1 MGKLSFKNINKIY
14 ANGFQAVHNF
24 NLEVGDGEFVVFVG
38 PSGCGK
44 STVLRMIAGLE
55 EISGGEL
62 FLDGKVINKC
72 PPVERDIAVVFQDY
86 ALYGNMTV
94 YDNVGMSL
102 RVRHEKDTVIYD
114 KVQEAAGILG
124 LENLLKRLP
133 GQLSGG
139 QKQRVALGRS
149 VVRQPKVFLMDEPLS
164 NLDAK
169 LRTSTRGEIV
179 KLQRDLGVTT
189 IYVTHDQTE
198 AMTMADRM
206 VVLKDGVVQQIG
218 TPREI
223 YYKPCNM
230 FVAGFIGAPQ
240 MNFIDGRLEGNEFA
254 FGDQRLRLRPETVKA
269 LDRYKGKKLVLGIRP
284 EQFAVAAGEGADTV
298 VGELENKEFLG
309 NYHILYVRVGEAVL
323 SCRIEGVRDKFD
335 CRIRLRFGRE
345 HLYFFDPETTQLV
358 LYAADCAG
366 SKAGEEHE

>member
-14 ANGFQAVHNF
+14 ANGFHAVHNF
-24 NLEVGDGEFVVFVG
+24 DLEVGDGEFIVFVG

-44 STVLRMIAGLE
+44 STVLRMVAGLE
-55 EISGGEL
+55 EISGGDL
-62 FLDGKVINKC
+62 LLDGKVINKC

-114 KVQEAAGILG
+114 KVQEASQILG
-124 LENLLKRLP
+124 LDSLLKRLP

-149 VVRQPKVFLMDEPLS
+149 VVRQPRVFLMDEPLS

-169 LRTSTRGEIV
+169 LRTSTRAEIV
-179 KLQRDLGVTT
+179 KLQRDLAVTT

-206 VVLKDGVVQQIG
+206 VVLKDGIIQQIG

-223 YYKPCNM
+223 YYEPCNM

-240 MNFIDGRLEGNEFA
+240 MNFIEGRLAGNEFV
-254 FGDQRLRLRPETVKA
+254 FGSYRLRLAADTVA
-269 LDRYKGKKLVLGIRP
+269 GLNGYKDKKLVLGIRP
-284 EQFAVAAGEGADTV
+284 EQFALAERQGKERADTV
-298 VGELENKEFLG
+298 TGELENKEFLG
-309 NYHILYVRVGEAVL
+309 NYHILYVRVGEDIL
-323 SCRIEGVRDKFD
+323 LCRIEGLEHKFD
-335 CRIRLRFGRE
+335 RQITLRFGRE
-345 HLYFFDPETTQLV
+345 HLYFFDSETTRLV
-358 LYAADCAG
+358 LYATE
-366 SKAGEEHE
+366 SKAGEKHE

>member
-1 MGKLSFKNINKIY
+1 MGSLQFKNVNKIY
-14 ANGFQAVHNF
+14 SNGFHAVHDF
-24 NLEVGDGEFVVFVG
+24 SLDVRDGEFIIFVG

-55 EISGGEL
+55 AISGGEL
-62 FLDGKVINKC
+62 ILDGKVINKC

-114 KVQEAAGILG
+114 KVQEASGILG
-124 LENLLKRLP
+124 LKPLLKRLP

-149 VVRQPKVFLMDEPLS
+149 VVRQPQVFLMDEPLS

-169 LRTSTRGEIV
+169 LRTSTRAEIV
-179 KLQRDLGVTT
+179 KLQRELGVTT

-206 VVLKDGVVQQIG
+206 VVMKDGIIQQVG
-218 TPREI
+218 TPKEI
-223 YYKPCNM
+223 YYEPGNM
-230 FVAGFIGAPQ
+230 FVAGFIGSPQ
-240 MNFIDGRLEGNEFA
+240 MNFIEGKLEQGCFVFEGNRLE
-254 FGDQRLRLRPETVKA
+254 LPEDAV
-269 LDRYKGKKLVLGIRP
+269 KKLKAYHGRELVMGVRP
-284 EQFAVAAGEGADTV
+284 EQFSLADGPGTNIITV
-298 VGELENKEFLG
+298 DLENEEFLG
-309 NYHILYVRVGEAVL
+309 NYCILYVTIGETSLVCRVDVPENGLTKQVH
-323 SCRIEGVRDKFD
+323 IKFEMEN
-335 CRIRLRFGRE
+335 I
-345 HLYFFDPETTQLV
+345 YFFDKETTQLV
-358 LYAADCAG
+358 LYA
-366 SKAGEEHE
+366 KVGEKDE

>member
-1 MGKLSFKNINKIY
+1 MGKLQFKKINKIY
-14 ANGFQAVHNF
+14 SNGFHAVHNF
-24 NLEVGDGEFVVFVG
+24 DLEVAEGEFIVFVG

-55 EISGGEL
+55 EISGGDL
-62 FLDGKVINKC
+62 VLDDKVINQC

-114 KVQEAAGILG
+114 KVQEASGILG
-124 LENLLKRLP
+124 LDTLLKRLP

-169 LRTSTRGEIV
+169 LRTSTRAEIV
-179 KLQRDLGVTT
+179 KLQRDLAVTT

-206 VVLKDGVVQQIG
+206 VVLKDGIIQQVG

-223 YYKPCNM
+223 YYEPCNI

-240 MNFIDGRLEGNEFA
+240 MNFIEGRLAENAFV
-254 FGDQRLRLRPETVKA
+254 FGDQQL
-269 LDRYKGKKLVLGIRP
+269 KLTPDMVRGLAAHKDKTLILGIRP
-284 EQFAVAAGEGADTV
+284 EQFSITDSRDDHAVT
-298 VGELENKEFLG
+298 GELENKEFLG
-309 NYHILYVRVGEAVL
+309 NHHILYLRVGENVL
-323 SCRIEGVRDKFD
+323 ACRIDGMEDNFDGKISVR
-335 CRIRLRFGRE
+335 LGTE
-345 HLYFFDPETTQLV
+345 HLYFFDQETTELV
-358 LYAADCAG
+358 LYAAG
-366 SKAGEEHE
+366 GENHE